1 MLRGR
6 AVDLG
11 VGGSAVEL
19 GAVGVEGVGV
29 LRCEA
34 GISFS
39 DLGVVL
45 VAPLSGVAAGVP
57 LTGVV
62 LGIGDGNE
70 GDGLLKRGRLFSGV
84 ELDLL

>member
-1 MLRGR
+1 M
-6 AVDLG
+6 
-11 VGGSAVEL
+11 
-19 GAVGVEGVGV
+19 
-29 LRCEA
+29 
-34 GISFS
+34 
-39 DLGVVL
+39 GVVL
-45 VAPLSGVAAGVP
+45 VAPLSVVAAGVP